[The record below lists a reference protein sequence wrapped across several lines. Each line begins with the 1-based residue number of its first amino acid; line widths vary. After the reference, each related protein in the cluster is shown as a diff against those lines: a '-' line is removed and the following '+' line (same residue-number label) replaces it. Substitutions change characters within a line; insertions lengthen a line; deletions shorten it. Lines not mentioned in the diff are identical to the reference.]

1 MEIRTPKTRLELGSP
16 RKAIKWDLRRGS
28 EGRRF
33 QLTSPT
39 LREA

>member
-28 EGRRF
+28 EGF